1 MSSRPVFL
9 EHPSSLEHETGG
21 HPENA
26 QRLIA
31 LAAELERRD
40 YLGYERVLSPAV
52 ERAVLE
58 RVHTAAH
65 VELIERVAEQGG
77 AQLDADTLVSP
88 GSYVAALHA
97 AGGAVELVRRL
108 LDGGPGQTGFSAHR
122 PPGHHAVRDRA
133 MGFCLFNNVAV
144 AAQSAIDHHGLERV
158 MIFDWD
164 VHHGN
169 GTNDIFW
176 ESSQV
181 LFVSIHQS
189 PLYPGSGQI
198 SQIGGGEGRGY
209 TVNLPVPPGTGDE
222 PYISLVEEIV
232 VPLGRSYKP
241 QLILISAGYD
251 AHLED
256 PLADCAVTDAGFEA
270 MAAQMR
276 DLAAR
281 LEVPLGCVLE
291 GGYAVHALARSAAAT
306 MGALAG
312 GVDAPDATV
321 AHPLA
326 RDALLRLAPTWPDL
340 L

>member
-9 EHPSSLEHETGG
+9 EHPSSLDHDTGG
-21 HPENA
+21 HPENVR
-26 QRLIA
+26 RLIA

-58 RVHTAAH
+58 RVHPAH
-65 VELIERVAEQGG
+65 YIDAIARISEQGG
-77 AQLDADTLVSP
+77 GQLDEDTLMSP
-88 GSYVAALHA
+88 GSYTAALHA

-122 PPGHHAVRDRA
+122 PPGHHAVREQA

-144 AAQSAIDHHGLERV
+144 ATQFALDHYGLERV
-158 MIFDWD
+158 LILDWD

-176 ESSQV
+176 ATDQV
-181 LFVSIHQS
+181 MFISIHQW
-189 PLYPGSGQI
+189 PLYPGSGRL
-198 SQIGGGEGRGY
+198 SDFGDGAGNGY
-209 TVNLPVPPGTGDE
+209 TVNLPVPPGTDDE
-222 PYISLVEEIV
+222 AYLSLVDDV
-232 VPLGRSYKP
+232 VKPLAREYKP
-241 QLILISAGYD
+241 QLLLISAGYD
-251 AHLED
+251 AHIED
-256 PLADCAVTDAGFEA
+256 PLADCAVTDEGFAG

-276 DLAAR
+276 DLAGY
-281 LEVPLGCVLE
+281 LDVPLGCVLE
-291 GGYAVHALARSAAAT
+291 GGYAVHALARSVAAT
-306 MGALAG
+306 MSALLP
-312 GVDAPDATV
+312 GVQAPDTGV

-326 RDALLRLAPTWPDL
+326 RDALLRLNVLWPDL